1 MPIYAFVDNQGT
13 EVESFFTFD
22 EAPSIG
28 DKIDIDGVEC
38 TRVASFILDSAGIER
53 KTHKYPYVSRSL
65 PRNLPGVDN
74 YDKQGRP
81 VIRSQAH
88 ERYVASEHGYV
99 KE

>member
-1 MPIYAFVDNQGT
+1 MPIYAFVDNNGA
-13 EVESFFTFD
+13 EVESFFSFD
-22 EAPSIG
+22 DVPSIG
-28 DKIDIDGVEC
+28 DKVEIDGVEC
-38 TRVASFILDSAGIER
+38 TRVASFILDTAGIER

-65 PRNLPGVDN
+65 PRNLSGVGN

-88 ERYVASEHGYV
+88 ERNVASEHGYV